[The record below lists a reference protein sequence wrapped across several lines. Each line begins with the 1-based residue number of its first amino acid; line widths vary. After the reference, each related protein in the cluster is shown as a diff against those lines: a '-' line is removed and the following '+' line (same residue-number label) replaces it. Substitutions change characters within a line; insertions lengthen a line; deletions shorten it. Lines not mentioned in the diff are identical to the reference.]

1 MIGVFDSGLGGLGIF
16 RKIKMFLPYED
27 MIYYADNKN
36 APYGNKSEQKIK
48 ELTLNSL
55 KLLEK
60 KGCDIIVVA
69 CNTATTSGI
78 DYYRKKIKACII
90 GVVPVVK
97 TAAQM
102 TTKKRIAVLATKYTV
117 QSLYLDD
124 LIKKFAPKIKVKK
137 IACEGWVSAIEKNK
151 VNDSLLKKCLKN
163 ISGEDVVVLG
173 CTHFTLIKGHIQR
186 LLGPD
191 VKVISSNDAVARH
204 VMRVGMKYNLL
215 SKKIRKP
222 KYIFLCSN
230 NKQNYIKKISNYK

>member
-1 MIGVFDSGLGGLGIF
+1 MGGLGIF
-16 RKIKMFLPYED
+16 RKIKLFLPYED
-27 MIYYADNKN
+27 IVYYADNKN
-36 APYGNKSEQKIK
+36 APYGNKSEDKIK

-78 DYYRKKIKACII
+78 DYYRKQIKAHII

-102 TTKKRIAVLATKYTV
+102 TTKKRIAVLATKYTI
-117 QSLYLDD
+117 QSRYLDD

-137 IACEGWVSAIEKNK
+137 IACEGWVKAIENNT
-151 VNDSLLKKCLKN
+151 VTDALLKKCLKN
-163 ISGEDVVVLG
+163 ISNEDVVVLG

-191 VKVISSNDAVARH
+191 AKVVSSNDAVARH
-204 VMRVGMKYNLL
+204 VMRVGMKYRLL
-215 SKKIRKP
+215 SNKPRKS
-222 KYIFLCSN
+222 KYIYLCSDN
-230 NKQNYIKKISNYK
+230 SKKYTDKIKQYV